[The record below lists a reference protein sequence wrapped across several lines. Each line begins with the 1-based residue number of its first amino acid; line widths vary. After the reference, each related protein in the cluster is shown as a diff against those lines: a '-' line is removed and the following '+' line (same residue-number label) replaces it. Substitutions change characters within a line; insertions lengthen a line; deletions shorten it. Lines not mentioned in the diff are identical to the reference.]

1 MSIEALAMAGV
12 DYKVCGI
19 EFQVWEHEE
28 LEQPPPYLLA
38 EPNTGR
44 YVEKTTISS
53 SRSSKF
59 WVDELLVKA
68 KMVESVPTIAPMN
81 QRAFKSTNDCLM
93 KELGSS
99 RFLSY
104 QALILYF

>member
-12 DYKVCGI
+12 DYEVCGI

-38 EPNTGR
+38 ELNTGR
-44 YVEKTTISS
+44 DVEKTSS
-53 SRSSKF
+53 GSSKF

-68 KMVESVPTIAPMN
+68 KMVESVPVN
-81 QRAFKSTNDCLM
+81 QIAFKSTNNCLN
-93 KELGSS
+93 EGIGIIPVS
-99 RFLSY
+99 
-104 QALILYF
+104 